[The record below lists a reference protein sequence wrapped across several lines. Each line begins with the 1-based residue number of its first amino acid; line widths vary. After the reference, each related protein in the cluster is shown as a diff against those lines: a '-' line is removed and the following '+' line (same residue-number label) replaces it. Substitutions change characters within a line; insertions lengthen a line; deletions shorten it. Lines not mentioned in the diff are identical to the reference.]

1 MFLFDVLLLSVIVV
15 TAYLGPMVLR
25 RLGPGQRM
33 YGWMVLGDLALAI
46 VALASR
52 KSDGPNPTADLVG
65 TIAIGGAVCLVMV
78 PPALRTLARRALVA
92 DRLRLARLLVDVRE
106 HLQPGMGARQESEL
120 ISTIIEVRGGQ
131 VDAAVERLRQRRD
144 QMPDPLTRRPLDE
157 RIVMTY
163 LYARRWDDAVAWF
176 ERHVSSPPLP
186 PSPQLSVEMVRA
198 YCERGDLE
206 KAGGLIEGLEGSAGQ
221 ASPLWTLLLSRARL
235 VFLAF
240 AGRTAAVEAILG
252 PRGPLGAMPESGRC
266 YWSGVARLKAGDRT
280 GARTSLERAAK
291 LSGRDDRA
299 RELAEVALQRIDEP
313 GAAGPP
319 EAGPAVDQLADRLSQ
334 LAAAPGA
341 HEPSDAESAR
351 DESSGR
357 DPGAGMVP
365 AGGVGAGEAAA
376 AAPRR
381 ARQPARQGRAPRLSG
396 VSWREVPVTTALV
409 VANVLALI
417 GVYLASGSTS
427 DLGALVRAGANVKW
441 ATAGGEWWRLCTSM
455 FLHVGVLHLALNM
468 YGLWVLGRLVEQFV
482 GRTRM
487 FVIYMGAGLVGAAA
501 SLVVGGAATSA
512 GASGAVFGLVGAA
525 AAELALNRRAYPR
538 RWSGALLGNLVFLT
552 LANLVVGFMYPMID
566 QSAHVGGLIGG
577 AVLGALLSP
586 KPRFA
591 RAGWMRGL
599 VAVLAVVSGA
609 WLVYGGWGVATSDFG
624 RTLSSQPRVART
636 IGGLDVTAPAVW
648 DKVSD
653 TELMDPGVG
662 VILHLQRAE
671 SGGDAGFLAREIA
684 AWREQL
690 RTEGGK
696 QFGFERAR
704 QVKQAALAVPRGW
717 RIEELE
723 TTTEGDIGGDQIG
736 RVAVIGRTAGSE
748 VWMGIVIY
756 PTSLAADVAPTID
769 AVLSSARP
777 NPGASPDTPDQ
788 ADTPG
793 ADTPGA
799 DTTGAPAAGS
809 D

>member
-1 MFLFDVLLLSVIVV
+1 MFLFDVLLLSVIVM

-65 TIAIGGAVCLVMV
+65 TVAIGGAICLVMV
-78 PPALRTLARRALVA
+78 PPALRTLARRALVS
-92 DRLRLARLLVDVRE
+92 DRLRLARLLVDIRE

-120 ISTIIEVRGGQ
+120 ISTILEVRGGQ
-131 VDAAVERLRQRRD
+131 VDAAIERLRQRRD
-144 QMPDPLTRRPLDE
+144 EMPDPLSRRPLDE

-176 ERHVSSPPLP
+176 ERHVKAPPLP

-198 YCERGDLE
+198 YCEQGDLE
-206 KAGGLIEGLEGSAGQ
+206 KAGGLVEGLEGSAAH

-240 AGRTAAVEAILG
+240 SGRTTAVEAILG

-266 YWSGVARLKAGDRT
+266 YWNGVARLKAGDRT

-291 LSGRDDRA
+291 LSGRDERA

-319 EAGPAVDQLADRLSQ
+319 EAGPVVDQLADRLSQ
-334 LAAAPGA
+334 LAAEPAPGA
-341 HEPSDAESAR
+341 AADAQDDTEAAGSDRSDGGDEP
-351 DESSGR
+351 G
-357 DPGAGMVP
+357 GANG
-365 AGGVGAGEAAA
+365 AGAGEAAA
-376 AAPRR
+376 APPSRGRGR
-381 ARQPARQGRAPRLSG
+381 ARAARAGQAPRLSG

-409 VANVLALI
+409 VANVLALV
-417 GVYLASGSTS
+417 GMYLASGSTS
-427 DLGALVRAGANVKW
+427 DLGALVQAGANVKW
-441 ATAGGEWWRLCTSM
+441 ATASGEWWRLVTSM

-501 SLVVGGAATSA
+501 SLLVGGAATSA

-552 LANLVVGFMYPMID
+552 VANLVVGFMYPMID
-566 QSAHVGGLIGG
+566 QSAHMGGLVGGVI
-577 AVLGALLSP
+577 LGALLSP
-586 KPRFA
+586 RPRFS
-591 RAGWMRGL
+591 RAAWMRGL
-599 VAVLAVVSGA
+599 VVVLAVLSGA
-609 WLVYGGWGVATSDFG
+609 WLVYGGWGAATSDFA

-636 IGGLDVTAPAVW
+636 IGGLDVEAPVVW
-648 DKVSD
+648 NKVSE

-662 VILHLQRAE
+662 VVVHLQRAE
-671 SGGDAGFLAREIA
+671 LGGDHGFLDREIA
-684 AWREQL
+684 SWREQL

-696 QFGFERAR
+696 QFGFESAR
-704 QVKQAALAVPRGW
+704 QVKQPALAVPHGW
-717 RIEELE
+717 HIEELE
-723 TTTEGDIGGDQIG
+723 TTSAGDIGGDQIG
-736 RVAVIGRTAGSE
+736 KVAVVGRTAGPE
-748 VWMGIVIY
+748 VWLGIVVY
-756 PTSLAADVAPTID
+756 PASLATDVAPAID
-769 AVLSSARP
+769 ALLRSARP
-777 NPGASPDTPDQ
+777 HPGARLDKADESPE
-788 ADTPG
+788 
-793 ADTPGA
+793 
-799 DTTGAPAAGS
+799 APAG